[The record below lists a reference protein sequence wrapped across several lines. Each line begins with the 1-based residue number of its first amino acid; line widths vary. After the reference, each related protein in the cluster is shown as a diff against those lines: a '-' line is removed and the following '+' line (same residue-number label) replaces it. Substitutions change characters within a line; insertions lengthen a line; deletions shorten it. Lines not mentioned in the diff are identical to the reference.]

1 MSNFSDFFPKS
12 LGGGGGST
20 NQTTLDVGG
29 VQYPILSGD
38 MQDNWDAYI
47 NPYEFVR
54 PSNSQTAFNQPSQP
68 FYSTP
73 RPSHSSITSGTLP
86 TSTTSYTSVFNDT
99 SGGGI
104 FWWAYGHL
112 SNRVGYLQTQLT
124 QLDMRI
130 TIDGGTPIVLSTP
143 SSTLT
148 YNGGSVGGSS
158 FVGSHI
164 ALGLPLF
171 KEQNYRVSQNYDNY
185 PPTFAALNRYPLIPN
200 TTSSSNG
207 IFTNAISN
215 ALSQTGY
222 LSPYSYG
229 SRLTFMFYDADISR
243 RYNIPGFK
251 YETSLN
257 IEFAT
262 TWTNYNSG
270 ATGYACC
277 VTQF

>member
-1 MSNFSDFFPKS
+1 MSNFSDFFPKDS
-12 LGGGGGST
+12 GGGGST

-54 PSNSQTAFNQPSQP
+54 PEVLSSPYNQPDQP
-68 FYSTP
+68 YYSTP

-112 SNRVGYLQTQLT
+112 RNRVGYLQTQAT

-143 SSTLT
+143 TSTLT
-148 YNGGSVGGSS
+148 GNNGSIGSS
-158 FVGSHI
+158 SYLGSHI

-171 KEQNYRVSQNYDNY
+171 KEQRYRSNTST
-185 PPTFAALNRYPLIPN
+185 TFAALNRYPLIPN

-215 ALSQTGY
+215 ALSQSGY
-222 LSPYSYG
+222 TNPISYG
-229 SRLTFMFYDADISR
+229 SYLTFMFYDADISR

-262 TWTNYNSG
+262 TWTNYNQGS
-270 ATGYACC
+270 TGYACC